1 MASTSTRVE
10 SYRQRMIFTLVS
22 KIRPGDL
29 VYLGAMSCQTRVLA
43 VSAAGDKVRI
53 VTDAGSDLLE
63 PHQRIRIF

>member
-1 MASTSTRVE
+1 
-10 SYRQRMIFTLVS
+10 MIFTLVS

-43 VSAAGDKVRI
+43 VSAAGDTVRI
-53 VTDAGSDLLE
+53 VTDAGSDVLE